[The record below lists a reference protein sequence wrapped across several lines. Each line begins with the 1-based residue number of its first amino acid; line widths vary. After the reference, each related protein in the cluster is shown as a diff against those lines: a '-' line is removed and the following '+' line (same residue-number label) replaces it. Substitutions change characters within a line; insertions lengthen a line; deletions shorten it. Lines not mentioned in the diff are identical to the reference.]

1 MANSM
6 TGYGIGSVATDNNLL
21 TVEIKAVNHRFLEVY
36 VRLPKAMIALEDRV
50 KKLVQNRLSRG
61 KLDILVT
68 LEQVSAKKVSVT
80 VDNELAIAYYNSL
93 AELALNCG
101 LSSEISLIQLA
112 SFPGVL
118 TVEKPEADGA
128 ELTQLLTAAMAQA
141 LDALTVMRQV
151 EGQALAE
158 DLEKRIGVV
167 AGYVAEINECAYIVV
182 EEQSQRLQSRIADI
196 LGDVTIDE
204 SRLANEVAFFA

>member
-93 AELALNCG
+93 AELALKCG
-101 LSSEISLIQLA
+101 LSSE
-112 SFPGVL
+112 
-118 TVEKPEADGA
+118 
-128 ELTQLLTAAMAQA
+128 
-141 LDALTVMRQV
+141 
-151 EGQALAE
+151 
-158 DLEKRIGVV
+158 
-167 AGYVAEINECAYIVV
+167 
-182 EEQSQRLQSRIADI
+182 
-196 LGDVTIDE
+196 
-204 SRLANEVAFFA
+204 